1 MLPIDPLELLDTPR
15 AAARYGLAPDTFL
28 KWRKAG
34 KGPPY
39 VRLAGGR
46 SVRYRTCDLEAWL
59 SENTV
64 TPSRKSGTPA
74 TKGTPAPHALQRDA
88 RLLAPHLRG
97 ARPTLR

>member
-1 MLPIDPLELLDTPR
+1 MATLPIDPLEMLDTPQ

-39 VRLAGGR
+39 VKLAGGR

-64 TPSRKSGTPA
+64 RPQADLTVSMRFSGPPSCQA
-74 TKGTPAPHALQRDA
+74 TTVTDLNDGDWTD
-88 RLLAPHLRG
+88 
-97 ARPTLR
+97 